1 VALPNYI
8 YPLQSETEMMPP
20 PTFGIGVISKDDF
33 VALNRGSSFYAV
45 KFNQPGPHSRQQ
57 SAEVRELLE
66 SRGINVTQWTDTKDN
81 KRVSFVNAEGE
92 VLELVSKGVP
102 TAIMLLAGIM
112 VANVIWRLINQESA
126 VTGALYALGYRRKE
140 IYRHYLIYPLLIAL
154 IGSVIGTI
162 LGILP
167 VRSMVEFM
175 FSSATCPWIFL
186 KMRITAL

>member
-1 VALPNYI
+1 MALPNYI

-92 VLELVSKGVP
+92 VLELVSRGIP

-154 IGSVIGTI
+154 IGSVIGTLI
-162 LGILP
+162 GILP
-167 VRSMVEFM
+167 VRPVVEFM

-186 KMRITAL
+186 KMRNTAL